1 MSADISVV
9 GKSPIVKRNIPFGKP
24 MIGEEER
31 ASVMNVLDG
40 PILVHGPRATAF
52 ENEFAAYTRA
62 PFAVTVS
69 SCTAGMHLVWFT
81 LGLTASDEV
90 IVPAQTHVAT
100 AHAVE
105 LTGAKA
111 VFVDA
116 EENTGNIDIA
126 AIESAITPRT
136 KAIVVV
142 HYLGMPV
149 DMAAV
154 TALARKH
161 KIFVMEDCA
170 LAIGT
175 RLDGIHAGLH
185 GDVGVFSFYPVKHMT
200 TAEGGMVI
208 TRDANLAARLRLR
221 KAFGVD
227 RTHGE
232 RKIPGAY
239 DVVALGFN
247 YRMNEIQAA
256 IGSVQLR
263 KIDGFLAARERN
275 YRTLSAALH
284 GALGVRQFQSSTGRF
299 ASSYYCL
306 SIILDAPLAAQR
318 ADFITRLNAEGVGTS
333 VYYPQPAPRMTYY
346 RDKYGWRDGM
356 FKAAAR
362 ISDCSV
368 ALPVGPHL
376 DVEDMAYIGACIRRT
391 AGELIG

>member
-1 MSADISVV
+1 MKASIATSAPVT
-9 GKSPIVKRNIPFGKP
+9 GRTLPFGKP
-24 MIGEEER
+24 LIGEEER
-31 ASVMNVLDG
+31 AAVMDVLAG

-52 ENEFAAYTRA
+52 ENEFAAYSGA
-62 PFAVTVS
+62 PHAVTVS

-81 LGLTASDEV
+81 LGLGPGDEV

-116 EENTGNIDIA
+116 EPVSGNIDIA
-126 AIESAITPRT
+126 GIERAITAKTR
-136 KAIVVV
+136 AIVVV

-149 DMAAV
+149 DMTPVVAV
-154 TALARKH
+154 ARRH
-161 KIFVMEDCA
+161 KLFVMEDCA

-185 GDVGVFSFYPVKHMT
+185 GDAGVFSFYPVKHMT
-200 TAEGGMVI
+200 TAEGGMIV
-208 TRDANLAARLRLR
+208 TRDAELAARLRLR

-239 DVVALGFN
+239 DVVTLGFN

-263 KIDGFLAARERN
+263 KMDGFLAARERN
-275 YRTLSAALH
+275 YRILSKAL
-284 GALGVRQFQSSTGRF
+284 AGVPGIGQLQSTQGRF
-299 ASSYYCL
+299 TSSYYCL
-306 SIILDAPLAAQR
+306 SIILDAPLAQKR
-318 ADFITRLNAEGVGTS
+318 AEFIARLNTEGIGTS
-333 VYYPQPAPRMTYY
+333 VYYPQPVPRMTYY
-346 RDKYGWRDGM
+346 RGKYGWRDGA
-356 FKAAAR
+356 FPVAAR
-362 ISDCSV
+362 ISDCSI

-376 DVEDMAYIGACIRRT
+376 DAEDMNYIGVQVRRV
-391 AGELIG
+391 AKEMA